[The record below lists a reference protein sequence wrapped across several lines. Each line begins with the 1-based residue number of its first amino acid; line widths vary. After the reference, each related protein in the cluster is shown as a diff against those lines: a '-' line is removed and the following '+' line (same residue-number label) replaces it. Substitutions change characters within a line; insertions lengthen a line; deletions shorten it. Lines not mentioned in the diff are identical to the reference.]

1 MHPHLH
7 GPRALALIAI
17 FKFAKVAMLIV
28 LAAILFHL
36 STPEAIGAFADWL
49 RALPLATGHQ
59 YVGRAVS
66 AVTDMN
72 PHTVGLFAIVALVY
86 AVLYSIEGYGLWEN
100 ARWAKYLTVISTS
113 LFVPLELWELWRHFS
128 WPKVAALVINL
139 LIVAYLVK
147 LLRMEIAAEHRADA
161 AASDRS

>member
-72 PHTVGLFAIVALVY
+72 PHTVGLFAIVALVSPMAADQAY
-86 AVLYSIEGYGLWEN
+86 ALKAGDPTVVSNAPIPDTKANRARYGSPL
-100 ARWAKYLTVISTS
+100 STTGRKTA
-113 LFVPLELWELWRHFS
+113 P
-128 WPKVAALVINL
+128 AGN
-139 LIVAYLVK
+139 
-147 LLRMEIAAEHRADA
+147 
-161 AASDRS
+161 